1 MSTAVA
7 ASSFL
12 ILLKQNDRLITKE
25 KPAFPCK
32 NAQDYEFAFL
42 RLLSRVLTKFSSHGK
57 YKLVF

>member
-25 KPAFPCK
+25 KLVFPC